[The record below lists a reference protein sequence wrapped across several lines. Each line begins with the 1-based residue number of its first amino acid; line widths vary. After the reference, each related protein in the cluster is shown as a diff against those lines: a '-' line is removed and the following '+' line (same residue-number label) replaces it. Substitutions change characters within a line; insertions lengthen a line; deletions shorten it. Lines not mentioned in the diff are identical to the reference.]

1 MSGRPPDFDDLVGG
15 EVEGAERD
23 RLRRVHDLLVAAG
36 PPPDLSS
43 LSPPATDASVTP
55 LAERRRGGRRA
66 LLALAAAFGVF
77 LVFTIGVVAAD
88 DEGPSPDRTVA
99 MSGPSGASARLE
111 IFDVD
116 EAGNWPMLVDV
127 KGLPPA
133 REPEL
138 FQLWLTREGKP
149 VALCGSFLTEPDG
162 TAVVSMNAPWRL
174 SDFDGWVVLERGST
188 TPLLS
193 T

>member
-1 MSGRPPDFDDLVGG
+1 VSRPPEFDDLVGG

-36 PPPDLSS
+36 PPPEVSAA
-43 LSPPATDASVTP
+43 PPNPDAAVVP
-55 LAERRRGGRRA
+55 LARRRRGRRRA
-66 LLALAAAFGVF
+66 LLALAAAFGVVV
-77 LVFTIGVVAAD
+77 VFTFFFAD
-88 DEGPSPDRTVA
+88 GNGPTPDRIVA
-99 MSGPSGASARLE
+99 MTGPSGASASLE
-111 IFDVD
+111 IYDID

-127 KGLPPA
+127 EGLAPA
-133 REPEL
+133 AHNEL
-138 FQLWLTREGKP
+138 FQLWLTRGGKP
-149 VALCGSFLTEPDG
+149 IALCGSFLTQPDG

-174 SDFDGWVVLERGST
+174 DDFDGWVVVQRGST

>member
-1 MSGRPPDFDDLVGG
+1 VSGRPPDFDDLVGG
-15 EVEGAERD
+15 EVEGAERA

-36 PPPDLSS
+36 PPPEMER
-43 LSPPATDASVTP
+43 LSPPATDATVVP
-55 LAERRRGGRRA
+55 LAGRRSGRRRA
-66 LLALAAAFGVF
+66 LLALAAALGIVV
-77 LVFTIGVVAAD
+77 VFTIGLVVAD
-88 DEGPSPDRTVA
+88 SDGPSADRVVA
-99 MSGPSGASARLE
+99 MTGPSGASATLE

-127 KGLPPA
+127 KGLPSA
-133 REPEL
+133 QEG
-138 FQLWLTREGKP
+138 QLYQVWLTREGKP

>member
-1 MSGRPPDFDDLVGG
+1 VSGRPPDFDDLVGG
-15 EVEGAERD
+15 EVEGAERE

-36 PPPDLSS
+36 PPPDVASS
-43 LSPPATDASVTP
+43 NAPDTDATVVP
-55 LAERRRGGRRA
+55 LAGRRSGRRRA
-66 LLALAAAFGVF
+66 LLGLAAALGVVV
-77 LVFTIGVVAAD
+77 VFTIGLVVAD
-88 DEGPSPDRTVA
+88 SDGPSADRVVA
-99 MSGPSGASARLE
+99 MTGPSGASATLE

-127 KGLPPA
+127 KGLPA
-133 REPEL
+133 AQEG
-138 FQLWLTREGKP
+138 QLYQVWLTREGKP

-174 SDFDGWVVLERGST
+174 SDFDGWVVLVRGST

>member
-1 MSGRPPDFDDLVGG
+1 MTGS
-15 EVEGAERD
+15 
-23 RLRRVHDLLVAAG
+23 
-36 PPPDLSS
+36 
-43 LSPPATDASVTP
+43 
-55 LAERRRGGRRA
+55 
-66 LLALAAAFGVF
+66 
-77 LVFTIGVVAAD
+77 
-88 DEGPSPDRTVA
+88 
-99 MSGPSGASARLE
+99 SGASATLE

-133 REPEL
+133 QEG
-138 FQLWLTREGKP
+138 QLYQVWLTREGKP

-174 SDFDGWVVLERGST
+174 SDFDGWVVTERGST

>member
-15 EVEGAERD
+15 DVEGAERE

-36 PPPDLSS
+36 PPPEMER
-43 LSPPATDASVTP
+43 LSPPATDATVVP
-55 LAERRRGGRRA
+55 LAGRRSGRRRA
-66 LLALAAAFGVF
+66 LLALAAALGVVV
-77 LVFTIGVVAAD
+77 VFTFGLVVAD
-88 DEGPSPDRTVA
+88 SDGPSADRVVA
-99 MSGPSGASARLE
+99 MTGPSGASATLE

-127 KGLPPA
+127 KGLPPVQ
-133 REPEL
+133 EG
-138 FQLWLTREGKP
+138 QLYQVWLTREGKP

>member
-1 MSGRPPDFDDLVGG
+1 MSRPPDFDDLVGG

-36 PPPDLSS
+36 PPPEMER
-43 LSPPATDASVTP
+43 LSPPHTDATVVP
-55 LAERRRGGRRA
+55 LAGRRSGRRRA
-66 LLALAAAFGVF
+66 LLALAAALGIVA
-77 LVFTIGVVAAD
+77 VFTLGLVVAD
-88 DEGPSPDRTVA
+88 GDGPSPDRVVA
-99 MSGPSGASARLE
+99 MTGASGASASLE

-127 KGLPPA
+127 NGL
-133 REPEL
+133 EPDPEGGL
-138 FQLWLTREGKP
+138 YQLWLTQEGKP
-149 VALCGSFLTEPDG
+149 VALCGSFLTEDDG
-162 TAVVSMNAPWRL
+162 TAIVSMNAPWRL
-174 SDFDGWVVLERGST
+174 SDFDGWVIVERGST